1 MTHSKRSCSVY
12 DPTDTQVDP
21 ELREILNAMFCS
33 CLEEL
38 QTGEAPLRRD
48 LFRLTEIKGQSL
60 ATAARTLG
68 MDIHDA
74 EQMLAK
80 TRREVAVL
88 MVLGLC
94 KPSVP
99 VSVDAPQYQDCSCR
113 SV

>member
-1 MTHSKRSCSVY
+1 MTHSKPTCSVY
-12 DPTDTQVDP
+12 DPADTQVDP
-21 ELREILNAMFCS
+21 ELRDILNAMFCS
-33 CLEEL
+33 CVDEL
-38 QTGEAPLRRD
+38 RTDEAPLRRE

-60 ATAARTLG
+60 ATAARALG

-94 KPSVP
+94 KPSGAGLA
-99 VSVDAPQYQDCSCR
+99 SEAALDDCYCASN
-113 SV
+113 